1 MGRGGLLTFFL
12 LATAKCITNFSNCNY
27 VVGSCNTTCNYAVI
41 FSIKFQ
47 LRCRRF
53 WHNLQLV
60 VIFSFKIQ
68 LLRRLFKDNLQLRC
82 RLLWRNLQLRCFPPD
97 QVPSTLLTFVT
108 QLATTLLS
116 SFLSYWYYWCSMA
129 CIKELHSQQFV
140 LPKPRFT
147 VARKILAM
155 EVHKPQC
162 HFAAADDWSI
172 KTHLLT
178 KQCCFS
184 DSTKTIRW
192 KWAFTVVK
200 RENAQISVSIFWDVF
215 HERNVCFATY
225 SFFEKHVLLRTWF
238 PVRWEIYA
246 SDPSNSKPT
255 KRTTIWT
262 LTLRP
267 KKVS

>member
-1 MGRGGLLTFFL
+1 MLSALVTQ
-12 LATAKCITNFSNCNY
+12 LATTLLSSRSRSNYVADSLKTTCNY
-27 VVGSCNTTCNYAVI
+27 VVGSCDGTCNYVTLFSSRSSSNYVVGFCSTTCNYVVF
-41 FSIKFQ
+41 FSIKFK
-47 LRCRRF
+47 LY
-53 WHNLQLV
+53 
-60 VIFSFKIQ
+60 
-68 LLRRLFKDNLQLRC
+68 
-82 RLLWRNLQLRCFPPD
+82 
-97 QVPSTLLTFVT
+97 TLLTFVT
-108 QLATTLLS
+108 QLATTLWS
-116 SFLSYWYYWCSMA
+116 SFLSYWYYWPC

-200 RENAQISVSIFWDVF
+200 RENAQILVSPQCHTHFLKTRAFTNMVSGPAGNLCFW
-215 HERNVCFATY
+215 
-225 SFFEKHVLLRTWF
+225 
-238 PVRWEIYA
+238 
-246 SDPSNSKPT
+246 PSKQQT
-255 KRTTIWT
+255 H
-262 LTLRP
+262 
-267 KKVS
+267 

>member
-1 MGRGGLLTFFL
+1 MGRGGLLTSFL
-12 LATAKCITNFSNCNY
+12 LATAKCITKFSNCNY
-27 VVGSCNTTCNYAVI
+27 VVGSCNTTCNYVVI
-41 FSIKFQ
+41 FSIKVQ
-47 LRCRRF
+47 LRC
-53 WHNLQLV
+53 
-60 VIFSFKIQ
+60 
-68 LLRRLFKDNLQLRC
+68 RLFKDNLQLRC

-162 HFAAADDWSI
+162 HFAAEDDWSI
-172 KTHLLT
+172 KTHLLS
-178 KQCCFS
+178 KKCCFS

-200 RENAQISVSIFWDVF
+200 RENAQILVSPQCHTHFLKTRAFTNMVSGPAGNLCFW
-215 HERNVCFATY
+215 
-225 SFFEKHVLLRTWF
+225 
-238 PVRWEIYA
+238 
-246 SDPSNSKPT
+246 PSKQQT
-255 KRTTIWT
+255 H
-262 LTLRP
+262 
-267 KKVS
+267 